1 MSYTRYTAPTLPS
14 SMETIRRLLEKAE
27 DILDQYTGLD
37 DVHEL
42 LESAIDETWKEGA

>member
-1 MSYTRYTAPTLPS
+1 MRHLDHLAPTVPT
-14 SMETIRRLLEKAE
+14 SMEVIRTLLEKAQ

-37 DVHEL
+37 EVHEL